1 MEWGRRSVAR
11 VHELAIAESVVGAVV
26 DKVGDGPVLAV
37 RLEVGR
43 LSGVVPDSLLFCFE
57 VVVNGTGLEGA
68 RLEIDEPPG
77 RAYCRT
83 CGDEFV
89 LDDPI
94 MLCPCGSADLEVLS
108 GQQLRI
114 LSVEVP

>member
-1 MEWGRRSVAR
+1 M
-11 VHELAIAESVVGAVV
+11 HELAIAESVVGAVV
-26 DKVGDGPVLAV
+26 DKVGDGAVVAV
-37 RLEVGR
+37 RVEIGR
-43 LSGVVPDSLLFCFE
+43 LSGVVADSLRFCFE
-57 VVVNGTGLEGA
+57 VVVNGTGLQDA
-68 RLEIDEPPG
+68 RLDIDEPSG

-83 CGDEFV
+83 CGDEFE

-114 LSVEVP
+114 ISVEVV